1 MLSIFIMDVSNST
14 QLNNT
19 DDISKAL
26 EGMTESIEQWTQ
38 SLNFS
43 YINYRMG
50 DELFL
55 LVIVH
60 MRHY

>member
-26 EGMTESIEQWTQ
+26 EGITESIEQWTQ

-50 DELFL
+50 DELFC
-55 LVIVH
+55 
-60 MRHY
+60 

>member
-26 EGMTESIEQWTQ
+26 EGITESIEQWTQ

-55 LVIVH
+55 LVIVR